1 MRAFVACLESLGFGL
16 ASARPMRWDSIKPF
30 KNIATSHSCIIDVMT
45 VRCVIE
51 DNDGD
56 N

>member
-1 MRAFVACLESLGFGL
+1 MRAFVACLDTLGFGL
-16 ASARPMRWDSIKPF
+16 ASARAMRRDSIKPF
-30 KNIATSHSCIIDVMT
+30 NNIAASHSCIIDVMM

-51 DNDGD
+51 DDDSD